1 MSFIDKFLDVTT
13 NLPRMIVRILNLYKS
28 VEERAKEI
36 NDNLKNA
43 REKYLKNVKDKN
55 SELMLNTIDIYYKQ
69 LLNLSD
75 YKQSLLEEIKFILEK
90 DFLNKLEPII
100 EEGQK
105 ECQEQLQSSNINLP
119 YGANSYTNSI
129 YNKPTSEEKSISEFN
144 EKKKKND
151 KLLGHKTIR
160 GNKNKNKKN
169 NLENNE
175 YSEEIIPN
183 EEEPEVFCTC
193 QRQSFGK
200 MIACEKCGR
209 WFHFECVGI
218 AENNE
223 PEKWFCVDCEAL
235 INNNV
240 KKKKKKH

>member
-13 NLPRMIVRILNLYKS
+13 NLPRIIVRILKLYKS
-28 VEERAKEI
+28 VEERSKSI
-36 NDNLKNA
+36 NDDLKNM
-43 REKYLKNVKDKN
+43 REDYLKDIKNKNKETILNMNDK
-55 SELMLNTIDIYYKQ
+55 SYKELLI
-69 LLNLSD
+69 LSD
-75 YKQSLLEEIKFILEK
+75 YKQSLLEELKYILEN
-90 DFLNKLEPII
+90 DFLEKLTPII

-105 ECQEQLQSSNINLP
+105 ECQEQLLSSNINLP

-129 YNKPTSEEKSISEFN
+129 YNKPTPEERSISEIN
-144 EKKKKND
+144 EKKKKHE
-151 KLLGHKTIR
+151 KLLTHKTNR
-160 GNKNKNKKN
+160 ANKNKAKKN

-175 YSEEIIPN
+175 YSEEILPN

-193 QRQSFGK
+193 KRQSFGK

-223 PEKWFCVDCEAL
+223 PDKWFCIDCQAL
-235 INNNV
+235 NNNV